1 MPKCPTT
8 SQACDEG
15 WERNPE
21 TNRCRKIKVTEMPVG
36 TPCCTA
42 DSDSTAWTTWV
53 TIAGIATIA
62 LGYGLWEWRQ
72 EIGSAVQRV
81 RLTLRHR
88 R

>member
-1 MPKCPTT
+1 
-8 SQACDEG
+8 
-15 WERNPE
+15 
-21 TNRCRKIKVTEMPVG
+21 MPVVPFAVQPIQAIS
-36 TPCCTA
+36 TP
-42 DSDSTAWTTWV
+42 WTTWV

-72 EIGSAVQRV
+72 EIGSVVQRV